1 MHENRCL
8 DCQKWNKQLMN
19 GYRYVPPYRYQYS
32 TVRYLRT
39 ITGSALECSL
49 CTRTAVQPALVLDC
63 AAAAFWCARP
73 RRTAKK
79 ILGHRIHAGC
89 LQYQVVWSG
98 NNDREPHYVPQ
109 ASLLSAQALVT
120 DYWQRLESDQSQ
132 QLHVSKRRRLEK
144 EFTAAELYSTNVVQL
159 RFTET
164 ESKGALIS
172 NRLCLT

>member
-1 MHENRCL
+1 MRVT
-8 DCQKWNKQLMN
+8 KQ
-19 GYRYVPPYRYQYS
+19 PAS
-32 TVRYLRT
+32 S
-39 ITGSALECSL
+39 GSAGKPRNAIDYLLDAVANYAARNVDLHRHRARSNQRVLARQAKRNL
-49 CTRTAVQPALVLDC
+49 C
-63 AAAAFWCARP
+63 
-73 RRTAKK
+73 AKK

-144 EFTAAELYSTNVVQL
+144 EFAAAE
-159 RFTET
+159 
-164 ESKGALIS
+164 
-172 NRLCLT
+172 